1 MADTDTRRNKN
12 FNIGFMKLNCC
23 LMLGVLV
30 AMSAAAQN
38 STNSLPTIP
47 PPAVGASAAM
57 VIPPPSLATPPVVE
71 KKVAAPAKKAVV
83 KKKKIVAKPV
93 APKKI
98 VFSEAHATLTAGPAE
113 VVVNHINVR
122 GQAGLQGEVI
132 THVQKGD
139 LVNVI
144 SQITLD
150 KHKADEP
157 AQWAKISLPTNVTV
171 WVNTKF
177 IDAAT
182 KTVTPKKLNLRGGP
196 GENYSVLGVLEK
208 GTAVVEAGTK
218 GDWTKLEAPANSYAF
233 IAAMYLK
240 QEASGNVPNNP
251 PPSTETSIPATPTT
265 VADTAPIVA
274 VAPTSIPAGSE
285 LAVAPPVLQP
295 QVIIQTNIIIVTDT
309 NVPPPPPRI
318 VTHEGSVR
326 RSVSVVAPTYFELY
340 DPSNDRAINYLFS
353 NTTNLSLV
361 RYNGLH
367 ISVTG
372 EEGLDARWQATPV
385 LTVQKIYVLSGNVPA
400 SAPKP
405 APAAKDAKAEK
416 HWYYLWLN

>member
-1 MADTDTRRNKN
+1 MVVPAPT
-12 FNIGFMKLNCC
+12 
-23 LMLGVLV
+23 LV
-30 AMSAAAQN
+30 
-38 STNSLPTIP
+38 T
-47 PPAVGASAAM
+47 
-57 VIPPPSLATPPVVE
+57 PVVE
-71 KKVAAPAKKAVV
+71 TKVTTPAKKSVV
-83 KKKKIVAKPV
+83 KKKKAPAAKVA
-93 APKKI
+93 APKKTI
-98 VFSEAHATLTAGPAE
+98 FSEAHATLAAGPAE

-122 GQAGLQGEVI
+122 GQAGLKGEVI
-132 THVQKGD
+132 AHVQKGET
-139 LVNVI
+139 VNVI

-157 AQWAKISLPTNVTV
+157 AQWAKITLPTNVTV

-196 GENYSVLGVLEK
+196 GENYSVLGVVEK
-208 GTAVVEAGTK
+208 GTAVTEAGTK
-218 GDWTKLEAPANSYAF
+218 GDWTKIEAPANSYAF

-251 PPSTETSIPATPTT
+251 PASTETPSIPATPTT

-274 VAPTSIPAGSE
+274 VAPTTIPAGSD
-285 LAVAPPVLQP
+285 LAVAPPVMQP

-340 DPSNDRAINYLFS
+340 DPANDRAINYLFS
-353 NTTNLSLV
+353 NTTNLNLV

-367 ISVTG
+367 INVTG

-385 LTVQKIYVLSGNVPA
+385 LTVQKIYVLSGTPTA
-400 SAPKP
+400 AAPKP
-405 APAAKDAKAEK
+405 APAAKDANAKK
-416 HWYYLWLN
+416 HWYYLWLK

>member
-1 MADTDTRRNKN
+1 
-12 FNIGFMKLNCC
+12 
-23 LMLGVLV
+23 MLGALV
-30 AMSAAAQN
+30 AVTAAAQN
-38 STNSLPTIP
+38 STNSLPAIP
-47 PPAVGASAAM
+47 PPAVGAPSAM
-57 VIPPPSLATPPVVE
+57 VIPPPTLATTTPVVE

-83 KKKKIVAKPV
+83 KKKKAPAAKVA

-122 GQAGLQGEVI
+122 GQAGLKGEVI

-139 LVNVI
+139 TVNVI

-171 WVNTKF
+171 WVNSKF

-196 GENYSVLGVLEK
+196 GENYSVLGVVEK

-240 QEASGNVPNNP
+240 QEASGNVPMNP
-251 PPSTETSIPATPTT
+251 PPSTETPTIPATPTT

-274 VAPTSIPAGSE
+274 QAPSNIPAGSE
-285 LAVAPPVLQP
+285 MSVPAPGLPP
-295 QVIIQTNIIIVTDT
+295 QIIIQTNIIVINNT
-309 NVPPPPPRI
+309 NVPPPPPRV
-318 VTHEGSVR
+318 VTHEGTVR

-340 DPSNDRAINYLFS
+340 DPANDRAINYLFS
-353 NTTNLSLV
+353 NTTNLNLV

-367 ISVTG
+367 INVTG

-385 LTVQKIYVLSGNVPA
+385 LTVQKIYVLSGNAPA

-405 APAAKDAKAEK
+405 ATAAKDANAQK
-416 HWYYLWLN
+416 HWYYLWLK